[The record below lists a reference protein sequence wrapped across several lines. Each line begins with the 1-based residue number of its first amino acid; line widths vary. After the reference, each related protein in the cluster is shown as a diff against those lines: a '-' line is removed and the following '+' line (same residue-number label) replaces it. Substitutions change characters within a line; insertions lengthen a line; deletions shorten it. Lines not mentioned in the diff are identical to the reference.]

1 METSLHRCFSLLAA
15 RPLSPA
21 RWSLGEGG
29 SAATA
34 PRIVAPNKAT
44 SPLKTRVGGS
54 RGCPS
59 GRSSRRRL
67 RSHGIA
73 TGCRRYGYKTVLGR
87 SSWPNRDPIGEK
99 GGANLYRFV
108 GNSPSGFVDIF
119 GLEFAYVTQEI
130 APFTQHYYHG
140 GGTSFNLVT
149 EGYQASIDKVFASE
163 IAAWK
168 LRAQSAALVEAQRLV
183 AQCKSS
189 GDSLHRNRI
198 SSLGNIITVDAT
210 WRSIG
215 LGFVLG

>member
-1 METSLHRCFSLLAA
+1 M
-15 RPLSPA
+15 
-21 RWSLGEGG
+21 
-29 SAATA
+29 
-34 PRIVAPNKAT
+34 
-44 SPLKTRVGGS
+44 
-54 RGCPS
+54 
-59 GRSSRRRL
+59 
-67 RSHGIA
+67 
-73 TGCRRYGYKTVLGR
+73 
-87 SSWPNRDPIGEK
+87 
-99 GGANLYRFV
+99 
-108 GNSPSGFVDIF
+108 DIF